1 MHAAIGLQFR
11 NVLPRDGGEPGLL
24 PAIDRDHEVPGKA
37 FDETLR
43 TDIVKTLVGERRGK
57 RMQPGTLRAQGED
70 ANCRPEDE
78 PVRRGVLVSIIGPG
92 EPPAANEAAVDI
104 DRVRPF
110 DDDRLFRRRP
120 RRERVAQRNHP
131 GIEYAARGSERLVRL
146 QHNSKLGEVKTAD
159 GYERSSAERGGM
171 GARMGE
177 SVANP
182 RSTTTRNGGGRS
194 RMRATRLLI
203 RRRPSR
209 CILVTALRPIAGQ
222 DPYVQSLDKI

>member
-1 MHAAIGLQFR
+1 
-11 NVLPRDGGEPGLL
+11 
-24 PAIDRDHEVPGKA
+24 
-37 FDETLR
+37 
-43 TDIVKTLVGERRGK
+43 
-57 RMQPGTLRAQGED
+57 
-70 ANCRPEDE
+70 
-78 PVRRGVLVSIIGPG
+78 
-92 EPPAANEAAVDI
+92 
-104 DRVRPF
+104 
-110 DDDRLFRRRP
+110 
-120 RRERVAQRNHP
+120 
-131 GIEYAARGSERLVRL
+131 
-146 QHNSKLGEVKTAD
+146 
-159 GYERSSAERGGM
+159 M